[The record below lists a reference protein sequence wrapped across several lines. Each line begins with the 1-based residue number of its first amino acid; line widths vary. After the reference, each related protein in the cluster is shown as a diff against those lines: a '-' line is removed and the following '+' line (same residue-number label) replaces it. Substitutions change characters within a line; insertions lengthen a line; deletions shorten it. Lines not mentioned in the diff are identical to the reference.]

1 MERKAVFRGQVVLL
15 GGLAVGLAACTP
27 SPRLVEMS
35 PPTPVMRM
43 MGMGD
48 MADALGNV
56 NELIPMPAHRRDQL
70 VAKAEAKSL
79 GRGKELFHDAKLG
92 NSGLAC
98 ASCHP
103 NGGTTGGEA
112 QLPMTEFRVP
122 IPDLHGAAATFPKF
136 KIPNGRVITLE
147 QMDTNCLRMFVMG
160 NYLPAPDSHD
170 LAMYVTSFSKGDE
183 IDVGQTK

>member
-1 MERKAVFRGQVVLL
+1 MKRGMHL
-15 GGLAVGLAACTP
+15 GGAIILSGVFVISIAACTP
-27 SPRLVEMS
+27 SPRLVEMN
-35 PPTPVMRM
+35 PPTFMMRM

-56 NELIPMPAHRRDQL
+56 NELIPMAAHQRQALIAKTQAETLRRGN
-70 VAKAEAKSL
+70 EI
-79 GRGKELFHDAKLG
+79 FHDKELG

-136 KIPNGRVITLE
+136 KVPSGRVITLE

-160 NYLPAPDSHD
+160 RGLSDEDSD
-170 LAMYVTSFSKGDE
+170 ALAMYVTSFSKGE
-183 IDVGQTK
+183 QVQVGSK